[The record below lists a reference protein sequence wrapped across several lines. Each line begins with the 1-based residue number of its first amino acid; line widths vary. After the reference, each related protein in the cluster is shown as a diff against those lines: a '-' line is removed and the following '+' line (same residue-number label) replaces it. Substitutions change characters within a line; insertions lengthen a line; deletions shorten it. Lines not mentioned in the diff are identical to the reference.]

1 MIDFFKN
8 LFTGKV
14 EDKYPEIDEDKEI
27 QDVIVRKKAIFRG
40 RVQGV
45 GFRFEAY
52 SVAAKKGLTGYVKNQ
67 EDSSVILE
75 VQGDIK
81 QVFAFIE
88 YLSTLDRVRVD
99 NVEVVDMEV
108 KGFETAF
115 KILY

>member
-1 MIDFFKN
+1 MIDFFRN

-14 EDKYPEIDEDKEI
+14 DDKYPEIQEDKRI
-27 QDVIVRKKAIFRG
+27 QNVIVRKKAIFKG

-52 SVAAKKGLTGYVKNQ
+52 SIAAKKGLTGYVKNQ
-67 EDSSVILE
+67 EDSSVLLE
-75 VQGDIK
+75 VQGDK
-81 QVFAFIE
+81 AQVFQFIE

-99 NVEVVDMEV
+99 NVEIFDIKV

-115 KILY
+115 KIAY